1 MATTPPLIVLSFCSD
16 GTFFGVFLVVTG
28 IFAPRFVS
36 ISTSAISFASQRDIT
51 FLLLQ
56 LSLFFS
62 SGANAVLRQLI
73 ADPIP
78 NVACGGP
85 AFGMPAARLQ
95 SFWAFITYTIAFSLI
110 WNRPISL
117 SSGLTM
123 AGFTFTTTFAYWFLQ
138 YNTAAQVVVGALLG
152 AGIGLL
158 ATVLIWYASPHFAT
172 VCAIWNSRIAIDVF
186 PLRLLRVRNVLCRT
200 PDCETDD
207 VIALLDAES
216 PLVVIEG
223 DIDALEHHR
232 TLLLSRTGHAAY
244 ILPFV
249 LHSTEEPPPPYS
261 QNWGRPPPEYSD
273 ADKAAH
279 ANTNDEATLQL
290 RRRLIRP
297 DGTIPNTAPF
307 AGPRAGLDLTKRE
320 LIRLN
325 WQRTYTPA
333 EHTSLWIAIVFALTD
348 LYLFPI

>member
-1 MATTPPLIVLSFCSD
+1 MSTTPPLITLTFCTD
-16 GTFFGVFLVVTG
+16 GTPFGVFLVVTG

-56 LSLFFS
+56 MSLFFS
-62 SGANAVLRQLI
+62 SGANAILRQLI

-110 WNRPISL
+110 WNRPISI
-117 SSGLTM
+117 SSGVIM

-152 AGIGLL
+152 SGIGLL
-158 ATVLIWYASPHFAT
+158 ATVLVWYASPYFDT
-172 VCAIWNSRIAIDVF
+172 VCAVWNSRVAFIW
-186 PLRLLRVRNVLCRT
+186 PLSLLRVRNVLCRT
-200 PDCETDD
+200 ANCESDD

-216 PLVVIEG
+216 PLVVVEG
-223 DIDALEHHR
+223 NIDALEHHR

-244 ILPFV
+244 ILPYV
-249 LHSTEEPPPPYS
+249 LHSTEQPPPPYRAH
-261 QNWGRPPPEYSD
+261 WGRPPEYSD
-273 ADKAAH
+273 AATTARV
-279 ANTNDEATLQL
+279 NTKGDEATLQL
-290 RRRLIRP
+290 RRRVIRP

-325 WQRTYTPA
+325 WQRTFTPA
-333 EHTSLWIAIVFALTD
+333 EHTSLWIAIVFSLTD